1 MEKEIYELTNPQK
14 SIWMTEQFYDNTN
27 INNIVGYLKIDKNAD
42 FKALEKAVNYLIMK
56 NDSFKTKIMLEDSSP
71 KQYFDDFIYENI
83 EIIDLKDDIRIRY

>member
-27 INNIVGYLKIDKNAD
+27 INNIVGYLKIDINAD

-56 NDSFKTKIMLEDSSP
+56 NDSFKT
-71 KQYFDDFIYENI
+71 
-83 EIIDLKDDIRIRY
+83 